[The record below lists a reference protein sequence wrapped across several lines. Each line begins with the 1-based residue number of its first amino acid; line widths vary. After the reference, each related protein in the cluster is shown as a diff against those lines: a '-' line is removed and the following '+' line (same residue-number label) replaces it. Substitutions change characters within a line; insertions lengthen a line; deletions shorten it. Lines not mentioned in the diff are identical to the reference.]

1 MAMSRLERD
10 TSNESDTSPREEL
23 PVFRTEETRA
33 KLMAIYDE
41 GMRHWPVPF
50 EAFFVGTR
58 YGQTHVIV
66 CGDPAS
72 PPLVMTHPA
81 AVGGFVWSSIIA
93 PLSEKRR
100 VYALDTIGDVG
111 RSELADPDR
120 YPKTGR
126 DYSAW
131 LDDLYEQLEI
141 TQADLVAGSMGGWIA
156 MNHAIHVP
164 NHVRRLALLGPM
176 GLSPWRANL
185 AVLVPFAWYAMR
197 PTDAKFERIIF
208 RALGEGERVNREFRP
223 WMLIMGKC
231 KPKTG
236 QPFHLSSR
244 KLRLIRAHTL
254 VILGGKDGLVGSA
267 AAAAKRARNIPNCE
281 TEILP
286 RAGHI
291 MSVDEPE
298 FVGERIVNFLD
309 AGKG

>member
-1 MAMSRLERD
+1 MPEHAGQAPDEKEVS
-10 TSNESDTSPREEL
+10 SHEEV
-23 PVFRTEETRA
+23 PIFGTEENRA
-33 KLMAIYDE
+33 RLMAIYDE
-41 GMRHWPVPF
+41 ALRQWPVPF
-50 EAFFVGTR
+50 ETFFLATR
-58 YGQTHVIV
+58 YGETHVIAS
-66 CGDPAS
+66 GDPAS
-72 PPLVMTHPA
+72 PPLVMAHPA
-81 AVGGFVWSSIIA
+81 AIGGFVWSSIIA

-120 YPKTGR
+120 YPKKGR

-131 LDDLYEQLEI
+131 LDDVYEKLEI
-141 TQADLVAGSMGGWIA
+141 TQADVVAGSMGGWIA
-156 MNHAIHVP
+156 MNHAIYAP
-164 NHVRRLALLGPM
+164 DHVRRLVLLGPM

-185 AVLVPFAWYAMR
+185 GVLVPFAWYAIR

-236 QPFHLSSR
+236 QPFHLSSG
-244 KLRLIRAHTL
+244 KLRLIKAPTL

-267 AAAAKRARNIPNCE
+267 TAAAKRARSIPDCE
-281 TEILP
+281 IEILP
-286 RAGHI
+286 SAGHI

-298 FVGERIVNFLD
+298 FVGKRIADFLGH
-309 AGKG
+309 AP

>member
-1 MAMSRLERD
+1 MPKHAGQAPDEKEVS
-10 TSNESDTSPREEL
+10 SQEEV
-23 PVFRTEETRA
+23 PIFGTEENRA
-33 KLMAIYDE
+33 RLMAIYDE
-41 GMRHWPVPF
+41 ALRQWPVPF
-50 EAFFVGTR
+50 ETFFLATR
-58 YGQTHVIV
+58 YGETHVIAS
-66 CGDPAS
+66 GDPAS

-81 AVGGFVWSSIIA
+81 AIGGFVWSSIIA

-120 YPKTGR
+120 YPKKGR

-131 LDDLYEQLEI
+131 LDDLYEKLEI
-141 TQADLVAGSMGGWIA
+141 TQADVVAGSMGGWIA
-156 MNHAIHVP
+156 MNHAIYVP
-164 NHVRRLALLGPM
+164 NHVRHLVLLAPM

-185 AVLVPFAWYAMR
+185 GVLVPFAWYALR

-236 QPFHLSSR
+236 QPFHLSSG
-244 KLRLIRAHTL
+244 KLRLIKAPTL
-254 VILGGKDGLVGSA
+254 VVLGGKDGLVGSA
-267 AAAAKRARNIPNCE
+267 TAAAKRARSIPDCE
-281 TEILP
+281 IEILP
-286 RAGHI
+286 SAGHI

-298 FVGERIVNFLD
+298 FVGKRIADFLGH
-309 AGKG
+309 AP

>member
-1 MAMSRLERD
+1 MPEHAGQAPDEKDVS
-10 TSNESDTSPREEL
+10 SREEV
-23 PVFRTEETRA
+23 PIFGTEENRGR
-33 KLMAIYDE
+33 LMAIYDE
-41 GMRHWPVPF
+41 ALRQWPVPF
-50 EAFFVGTR
+50 ETFFVTTR
-58 YGQTHVIV
+58 YGETHVMAS
-66 CGDPAS
+66 GDPAS
-72 PPLVMTHPA
+72 PALVMTHPA

-120 YPKTGR
+120 YPKKGR

-131 LDDLYEQLEI
+131 LDDVYAKLEL
-141 TQADLVAGSMGGWIA
+141 TRADFVAGSMGGWIA
-156 MNHAIHVP
+156 MNHAIHAP
-164 NHVRRLALLGPM
+164 DHVRRLVLLGPM

-185 AVLVPFAWYAMR
+185 GVLVPFAWYAVR

-236 QPFHLSSR
+236 QPFHISSR
-244 KLRLIRAHTL
+244 KLRTIKAPTL

-267 AAAAKRARNIPNCE
+267 TAAAKRARSIPDCDI
-281 TEILP
+281 EILP
-286 RAGHI
+286 SAGHI

-298 FVGERIVNFLD
+298 FVGKRIADFLGH
-309 AGKG
+309 AP

>member
-1 MAMSRLERD
+1 MPEHAGQAPDEKEVS
-10 TSNESDTSPREEL
+10 SQEEV
-23 PVFRTEETRA
+23 PIFGTEENRA
-33 KLMAIYDE
+33 RLMAIYDE
-41 GMRHWPVPF
+41 ALRQWPVPF
-50 EAFFVGTR
+50 ETFFLATR
-58 YGQTHVIV
+58 YGETHVIAS
-66 CGDPAS
+66 GDPAS

-81 AVGGFVWSSIIA
+81 AIGGFVWSSIIA

-120 YPKTGR
+120 YPKKGR

-131 LDDLYEQLEI
+131 LDDLYEKLEI
-141 TQADLVAGSMGGWIA
+141 TQADVVAGSMGGWIA
-156 MNHAIHVP
+156 MNHGIYVP
-164 NHVRRLALLGPM
+164 KHVRRLVLLAPM

-185 AVLVPFAWYAMR
+185 GVLVPFAWYALR

-236 QPFHLSSR
+236 QPFHLSSG
-244 KLRLIRAHTL
+244 KLRLIKAPTL
-254 VILGGKDGLVGSA
+254 VVLGGRDGLVGSA
-267 AAAAKRARNIPNCE
+267 TAAAKRARSIPDCE
-281 TEILP
+281 IEILP
-286 RAGHI
+286 SAGHI

-298 FVGERIVNFLD
+298 FVGKRIADFLGH
-309 AGKG
+309 AP

>member
-1 MAMSRLERD
+1 MPEHAGQAPDEKDVS
-10 TSNESDTSPREEL
+10 SREEV
-23 PVFRTEETRA
+23 PIFGTEENRG

-41 GMRHWPVPF
+41 ALRQWPVPF
-50 EAFFVGTR
+50 ETFFVTTR
-58 YGQTHVIV
+58 YGETHVMAS
-66 CGDPAS
+66 GDPAS
-72 PPLVMTHPA
+72 PALVMTHPA

-120 YPKTGR
+120 YPKKGR

-131 LDDLYEQLEI
+131 LDDVYAKLEL
-141 TQADLVAGSMGGWIA
+141 TRADFVAGSMGGWIA
-156 MNHAIHVP
+156 MNHAIHAP
-164 NHVRRLALLGPM
+164 DHVRRLVLLGPM

-185 AVLVPFAWYAMR
+185 GVLVPFAWYAVR

-236 QPFHLSSR
+236 QPFHISSR
-244 KLRLIRAHTL
+244 KLRTIKAPTL

-267 AAAAKRARNIPNCE
+267 TAAAKRARSIPDCDI
-281 TEILP
+281 EILP
-286 RAGHI
+286 SAGHI

-298 FVGERIVNFLD
+298 FVGERITDFLGH
-309 AGKG
+309 AP